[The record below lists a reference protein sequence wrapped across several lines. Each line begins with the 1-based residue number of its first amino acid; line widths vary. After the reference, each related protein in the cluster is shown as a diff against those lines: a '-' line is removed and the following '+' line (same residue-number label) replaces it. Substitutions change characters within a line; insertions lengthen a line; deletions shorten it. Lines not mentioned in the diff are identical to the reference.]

1 MHQYINAHLNSFIF
15 CMQSALPWF
24 LLVVLDR
31 CVFPLL
37 WPLWCGPR
45 SLGGEGDFIFFF
57 LVLIFW
63 WEWFIVLDCT
73 GFNLIF
79 LVLVSWPF
87 RLIYS
92 LFFYL
97 LFGGL
102 NDWPKKKK
110 KPIIEKVIG
119 EKFMCISK
127 EQEWIKTPLVH
138 TQSMLLLLETG
149 PINNNVTIF
158 YGIAKWLQKVAL
170 FKEKLWSPQRM
181 LKTDWNE
188 KANGSFFFTHVAKE
202 KVGSKI
208 TKGTNRE
215 SRRPH
220 VLLVCFRLC
229 TRGTQHAWDL
239 LSIYQIC
246 FCLHP
251 FLLWATEERSFYWLF
266 CQWVDEM

>member
-1 MHQYINAHLNSFIF
+1 MIDQ
-15 CMQSALPWF
+15 
-24 LLVVLDR
+24 
-31 CVFPLL
+31 
-37 WPLWCGPR
+37 
-45 SLGGEGDFIFFF
+45 
-57 LVLIFW
+57 
-63 WEWFIVLDCT
+63 
-73 GFNLIF
+73 
-79 LVLVSWPF
+79 
-87 RLIYS
+87 
-92 LFFYL
+92 
-97 LFGGL
+97 
-102 NDWPKKKK
+102 KKK

-188 KANGSFFFTHVAKE
+188 KAKGSFFFTHVAKE